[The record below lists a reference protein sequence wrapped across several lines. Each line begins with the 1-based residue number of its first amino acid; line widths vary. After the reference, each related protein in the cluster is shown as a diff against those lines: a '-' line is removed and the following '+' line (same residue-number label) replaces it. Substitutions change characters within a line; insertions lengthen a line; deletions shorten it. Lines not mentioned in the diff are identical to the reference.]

1 MEKENKDLQ
10 EQLQEE
16 TTLEAAPELEETIPE
31 AEEKPVYVPRPMWH
45 RIAAWL
51 GILLVIGVMIVSYIN
66 AMR

>member
-31 AEEKPVYVPRPMWH
+31 GVR
-45 RIAAWL
+45 
-51 GILLVIGVMIVSYIN
+51 VIGE
-66 AMR
+66 